1 MIPNGQG
8 VGHLSDNL
16 DEAIRIALETGLP
29 QACRERALRFT
40 WGACTR
46 QFVDNMVVHAG
57 TRGAEPVLRYPVP
70 ALNGTARMHS
80 S

>member
-1 MIPNGQG
+1 M
-8 VGHLSDNL
+8 
-16 DEAIRIALETGLP
+16 
-29 QACRERALRFT
+29 LRFT